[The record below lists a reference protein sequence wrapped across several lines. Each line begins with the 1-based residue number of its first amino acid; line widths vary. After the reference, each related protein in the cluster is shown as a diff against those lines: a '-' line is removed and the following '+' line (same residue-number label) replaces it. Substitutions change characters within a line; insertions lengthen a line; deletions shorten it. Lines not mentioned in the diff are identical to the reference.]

1 MVVESNLRKNTRAA
15 LRATAGVAL
24 LLPIVAATALQ
35 GFVVGP
41 LTGNYTTIPNA
52 IYKTMGK
59 LFGFKYE
66 FNKASKPVEKDKQTW
81 FVANHMSIADF
92 IVLGS
97 TLDGTFAGKGDI
109 LKWPAVSAMARAVKY
124 IGLRRSKEFNPQS
137 RAKIIKNFNKGF
149 NTIMFPEGTTTPG
162 KTVALFHAGLIT
174 LLFGEKGTDK
184 EGKEVALEKDV
195 VVQPVA
201 IRVKEVAGQNA
212 IGNDDLRNLYSMYD
226 DDNTLRRIWRRMQ
239 IKNMTI
245 ELTAF
250 EPLKPADFKDAKDL
264 INNAAL
270 SIASVVN
277 PGQTTFEKAKIPGQN
292 LNPKT
297 VTVATPAPAPAPTAT
312 ATPEAEMAATAA
324 ANAATVAKP
333 AAQKGPQ
340 P

>member
-1 MVVESNLRKNTRAA
+1 MVVESNLRQNTRAT
-15 LRATAGVAL
+15 LRAAAGIAL
-24 LLPIVAATALQ
+24 FVPIIAATALQ

-41 LTGNYTTIPNA
+41 LTGNYSVIPNM

-59 LFGFKYE
+59 LFGYKYE
-66 FNKASKPVEKDKQTW
+66 FNKASKPVEKDKPTW
-81 FVANHMSIADF
+81 FVANHLSIADF

-97 TLDGTFAGKGDI
+97 TLEGTFAGKGDI
-109 LKWPAVSAMARAVKY
+109 LKWPGVAAMARAVKY

-184 EGKEVALEKDV
+184 EGKDVTLEKDV

-201 IRVKEVAGQNA
+201 IRVKEVNGQNA
-212 IGNDDLRNLYSMYD
+212 IGNDELRNLYSMYD

-245 ELTAF
+245 ELTTF

-264 INNAAL
+264 INNAAV

-297 VTVATPAPAPAPTAT
+297 ITVGAPAA
-312 ATPEAEMAATAA
+312 PEASVEARKEEPVALPVAGAAPAS
-324 ANAATVAKP
+324 KP
-333 AAQKGPQ
+333 VTPRGPQ
-340 P
+340 A

>member
-24 LLPIVAATALQ
+24 LLPIIAATALQ

-66 FNKASKPVEKDKQTW
+66 FNKASKPIEKDKQTW

-97 TLDGTFAGKGDI
+97 TLPGTFAGKGDL
-109 LKWPAVSAMARAVKY
+109 LKWPGVAPMARAVKY

-137 RAKIIKNFNKGF
+137 RAKIIKNFNQGF

-162 KTVALFHAGLIT
+162 KTVAMFHAGLIT
-174 LLFGEKGTDK
+174 LLFGDKGTDK
-184 EGKEVALEKDV
+184 EGKDVVLEKDV

-201 IRVKEVAGQNA
+201 IRVKDVAGQNA
-212 IGNDDLRNLYSMYD
+212 VGNDDLRNLYSMYD

-270 SIASVVN
+270 SVASVVN
-277 PGQTTFEKAKIPGQN
+277 PGQTTFEKAKIPGMPEK
-292 LNPKT
+292 PKAP
-297 VTVATPAPAPAPTAT
+297 VEAAPATAPAPTAS
-312 ATPEAEMAATAA
+312 PEAELAATAA

-333 AAQKGPQ
+333 AVQKGPQ
-340 P
+340 A

>member
-1 MVVESNLRKNTRAA
+1 MLEDIKKNTRAA
-15 LRATAGVAL
+15 LRATAGIAL
-24 LLPIVAATALQ
+24 ILPVVAATALQ

-41 LTGNYTTIPNA
+41 LTGNYTVIPNA

-59 LFGFKYE
+59 LFGMKFE
-66 FNKASKPVEKDKQTW
+66 FNAASKPLEKDKQTW

-97 TLDGTFAGKGDI
+97 TLPGTFAGKGDL
-109 LKWPAVSAMARAVKY
+109 LKWPGIAQMARAVKY

-137 RAKIIKNFNKGF
+137 RAKIIKNFNAGH

-174 LLFGEKGTDK
+174 ALFGEKGVDK

-239 IKNMTI
+239 IKSMTI

-250 EPLKPADFKDAKDL
+250 EPLKPTDFKDAKDL

-297 VTVATPAPAPAPTAT
+297 VTMTTPAPAPAPTAT
-312 ATPEAEMAATAA
+312 PEAEVAATAA

-333 AAQKGPQ
+333 AVQKGPQ
-340 P
+340 L

>member
-1 MVVESNLRKNTRAA
+1 MVVESNLRKNTRAT
-15 LRATAGVAL
+15 LRAAAGAAL
-24 LLPIVAATALQ
+24 FLPIIAATALQ

-41 LTGNYTTIPNA
+41 LTGNYSTIPNL

-59 LFGFKYE
+59 LFGYKYE
-66 FNKASKPVEKDKQTW
+66 FNKASKPIEKNKSTW

-97 TLDGTFAGKGDI
+97 TLEGTFAGKGDI
-109 LKWPAVSAMARAVKY
+109 LKWPGVAAMARAVKY

-184 EGKEVALEKDV
+184 EGKDVELQKDV

-201 IRVKEVAGQNA
+201 IRVKEVNGQNA

-239 IKNMTI
+239 IKSMTI

-250 EPLKPADFKDAKDL
+250 EPLKPADFKDAKEL

-270 SIASVVN
+270 SVASVVN

-297 VTVATPAPAPAPTAT
+297 ITVGAPAASEAAP
-312 ATPEAEMAATAA
+312 ATPEVKKEELVALPGAAATS
-324 ANAATVAKP
+324 KP
-333 AAQKGPQ
+333 APRGPQ
-340 P
+340 A